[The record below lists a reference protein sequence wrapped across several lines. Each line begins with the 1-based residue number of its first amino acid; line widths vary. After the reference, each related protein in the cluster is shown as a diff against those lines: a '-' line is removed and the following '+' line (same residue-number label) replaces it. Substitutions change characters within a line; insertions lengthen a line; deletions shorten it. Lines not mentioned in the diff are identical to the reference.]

1 MPSVCIVSGQ
11 IQNEAGVFVLCVLCR
26 YQELRVRST
35 ALLKPEYSESFR
47 CIGPAC
53 EDSCCEEWTIHVDQ
67 STFEKYKA
75 LPAGPLRTI
84 VDENIQRI
92 SEETS
97 AKGGSAVSAFAQIR
111 MNADRNCPLLSA
123 DGLCRMQSEHG
134 EAFLSHMCATYPRI
148 VSSIGGLTE
157 KALSL
162 SCPEAARLVLLRPQL
177 AMSFVEI
184 DESPTREETASG
196 DDTWLPH
203 FWTIRDFAL
212 ALVRNRVYPLWQRL
226 FLVGLFSSRF
236 DAIAPG
242 DLGKSVPQLLDD
254 FAAAVASRNLQ
265 ASMETLPVD
274 HAQQLDVV
282 LRLAGMLL
290 HRSNLRPRF
299 LECIQAF
306 TQGIGNGP
314 TATLESLTACYAEAH
329 DYHFAPFFERHP
341 YILENYLINTIF
353 RCRFPF
359 GRDWARNGS
368 APSMSRE
375 FALLTA
381 QFALIKGL
389 LIGVAGFHRDGLST
403 DHVVHTFQAASKHFE
418 HHTEFLT
425 QAHALLVESRMDG
438 ALGMAILLRNAESN
452 APRPALPAIHPP
464 IQPPVPTGG
473 TVVFPVPR
481 RPANG
486 PHLPGPAMRRLAH
499 DVQPK
504 WASRG
509 ARFKDDPD
517 AKRMPQSALHSE
529 RNSRRRALQ
538 AHRELAQ
545 GPRASRQTSAA
556 GISASSDTTGCPR
569 VPSASA
575 SRARKEAAPTPVSP
589 VHRRDVPLRCPP

>member
-1 MPSVCIVSGQ
+1 MR
-11 IQNEAGVFVLCVLCR
+11 L
-26 YQELRVRST
+26 T
-35 ALLKPEYSESFR
+35 ALFKPEYSESFR

-53 EDSCCEEWTIHVDQ
+53 EDSCCEEWTVHVDQ
-67 STFEKYKA
+67 STFEKYKT

-84 VDENIQRI
+84 VDENILRT

-97 AKGGSAVSAFAQIR
+97 AKSGSPAAFAQIR
-111 MNADRNCPLLSA
+111 MNADRKCPLLSA
-123 DGLCRMQSEHG
+123 GGLCRMQSDHG

-148 VSSIGGLTE
+148 VSSIGGVTE

-162 SCPEAARLVLLRPQL
+162 SCPEAARLVLLSPQL
-177 AMSFVEI
+177 LTNTAEAVEPPMP
-184 DESPTREETASG
+184 DETAFGG
-196 DDTWLPH
+196 DPWLPH
-203 FWTIRDFAL
+203 FWLVRDFAL
-212 ALVRNRVYPLWQRL
+212 ALVRNRLYPLWQRL
-226 FLVGLFSSRF
+226 FLLGLFSRRM

-242 DLGKSVPQLLDD
+242 DLGKNVPQLLAD
-254 FAAAVASRNLQ
+254 FAATVVSQ
-265 ASMETLPVD
+265 KSQSTMETLPVD

-314 TATLESLTACYAEAH
+314 GATLESLTACYAQAH
-329 DYHFAPFFERHP
+329 DRYFAPFFEKHP
-341 YILENYLINTIF
+341 YILENYLTNTIF

-389 LIGVAGFHRDGLST
+389 LIGVAGFHREGLST
-403 DHVVHTFQAASKHFE
+403 DHAVHTFQAASKHFE
-418 HHTEFLT
+418 HHTDFL
-425 QAHALLVESRMDG
+425 AHAYALLVESRMDG
-438 ALGMAILLRNAESN
+438 ALGMAILLRNAESE

-464 IQPPVPTGG
+464 IQPTVPTGG

-486 PHLPGPAMRRLAH
+486 PHLPGPAMR
-499 DVQPK
+499 
-504 WASRG
+504 
-509 ARFKDDPD
+509 
-517 AKRMPQSALHSE
+517 
-529 RNSRRRALQ
+529 
-538 AHRELAQ
+538 
-545 GPRASRQTSAA
+545 
-556 GISASSDTTGCPR
+556 
-569 VPSASA
+569 
-575 SRARKEAAPTPVSP
+575 
-589 VHRRDVPLRCPP
+589 